1 MQGAQLESRLKWEVG
16 NTYKKKKKPA
26 KKKERKTPQKST
38 KPKGQTNAGSR
49 LLIP

>member
-16 NTYKKKKKPA
+16 NTYKKKTC
-26 KKKERKTPQKST
+26 KKKERKTPQKNT